1 MNSVFRLDSK
11 MVDSSNL
18 QTGLHRLAKRVDF
31 DMRLTSPVRKKSGA
45 CFASV
50 KERLA
55 NGSIRFHESLLDD
68 VSSEA
73 NAKDL
78 INLCIQRRI
87 QAEMKLSGFLMAEQ
101 EGIYKTYF
109 RPHHDGE
116 LSLHGKKYIFVRY
129 QGATVMPYVFELPMR
144 KGLHPIEIVY
154 RFINR
159 SMREDSHSLDFEWVR
174 PDGVHEFIPDSS
186 LYWIKTRVEN

>member
-18 QTGLHRLAKRVDF
+18 QPGLHRQAKRVDF

-45 CFASV
+45 RFVSV
-50 KERLA
+50 EERLA

-68 VSSEA
+68 VSSGA

-101 EGIYKTYF
+101 EGITRFTSGHIMTVSFPCMERNIFLYDTRRLQSCLMF
-109 RPHHDGE
+109 
-116 LSLHGKKYIFVRY
+116 LSC
-129 QGATVMPYVFELPMR
+129 Q
-144 KGLHPIEIVY
+144 
-154 RFINR
+154 
-159 SMREDSHSLDFEWVR
+159 
-174 PDGVHEFIPDSS
+174 
-186 LYWIKTRVEN
+186 